1 LRAQRERERKGKVNA
16 GGGGGLL
23 AGDNLLIEGA
33 LDGVAG
39 NFARRAAAT
48 DGKALYG
55 GGGTID
61 FRQIKNE
68 KSS

>member
-1 LRAQRERERKGKVNA
+1 M
-16 GGGGGLL
+16 L

-39 NFARRAAAT
+39 QLARRAAAT

-61 FRQIKNE
+61 FRKI
-68 KSS
+68 